1 MFSLLFS
8 QIIPPSPSPT
18 ESNIITPGG
27 TVVKNLPANAGDV
40 VDVGS
45 IQGLGRSPRV
55 GNGNLLQ
62 YSCLGNPMER
72 RVLQVTVHGV
82 SKSWTRLS
90 TAAVPEVC
98 PGFHHLPHW
107 CRCGPCTCG
116 LPGDFHYHS
125 INDRNMGGQ
134 ELPGDEPA
142 NSEDLSSA
150 SIICSD
156 KTDPRTHSRT
166 HG

>member
-1 MFSLLFS
+1 M
-8 QIIPPSPSPT
+8 
-18 ESNIITPGG
+18 
-27 TVVKNLPANAGDV
+27 
-40 VDVGS
+40 GS

-55 GNGNLLQ
+55 GNGNPLQ
-62 YSCLGNPMER
+62 YSCLGNPTDR
-72 RVLQVTVHGV
+72 GVLQVTVHGV
-82 SKSWTRLS
+82 AKSWTRLS

-98 PGFHHLPHW
+98 PRFHHLPHW

-116 LPGDFHYHS
+116 LPGDFHCHS

-134 ELPGDEPA
+134 ELPGDEPGS
-142 NSEDLSSA
+142 SEDLISA

-166 HG
+166 MGDVTIRSMQLTNGEQKNQLLA